1 MPTWGQILKE
11 VNESARLRAPAGP
24 DLDGIR
30 HKYLQGLRLVSGRA
44 IISYSS
50 GWLQKRNSRITYS
63 VEGSDVHG
71 FMECCYGVEQR
82 ELDLVLHSPGGSP
95 QAAEQIL
102 EYLRTRFDYIRAI
115 VPLQAKSAATMIA
128 LGCDE
133 IVVGAHSEL
142 GPIDPQ
148 ILVPVPEGSRF
159 APAHAILR
167 DFERAKEQC
176 KQDVSSIA
184 AWTPILRSYAGG
196 LIEFCNQA
204 IKLSMEVVATWLE
217 KNMLRHDDM
226 NIPESE
232 RATKAA
238 QIAEWFGS
246 ADSYDRFR
254 THARPIRY
262 PELHSI
268 GLRVKRLEDDD
279 ALQDAALSILHINE
293 ITFNGPAAKIIE
305 NHDNRRMVVVE
316 QGIAIQAQPPPQQPT
331 NPHLS
336 RQQRRVLE
344 RQLRR

>member
-11 VNESARLRAPAGP
+11 VKESARVRAPGGP

-30 HKYLQGLRLVSGRA
+30 HKYLQGLSRLSGRA
-44 IISYSS
+44 VISYSS

-71 FMECCYGVEQR
+71 FMECCYGVHQR

-133 IVVGAHSEL
+133 ILVGAHSEL

-204 IKLSMEVVATWLE
+204 IQLSMEVVASWLGRY
-217 KNMLRHDDM
+217 MLRHDDM
-226 NIPESE
+226 NIPENE
-232 RATKAA
+232 RQAKAT

-254 THARPIRY
+254 THGRPIRY
-262 PELHSI
+262 PELQAI
-268 GLRVKRLEDDD
+268 GLRVRRLEDDD
-279 ALQDAALSILHINE
+279 ALQDAALSILHVNE

-316 QGIAIQAQPPPQQPT
+316 QNIAIQAHPPPQQPT
-331 NPHLS
+331 NPPLS
-336 RQQRRVLE
+336 RQQRRALE
-344 RQLRR
+344 RQGRR

>member
-1 MPTWGQILKE
+1 VPTWGQILKE
-11 VNESARLRAPAGP
+11 VNDSARVRAPAGP

-30 HKYLQGLRLVSGRA
+30 RKYLQGLREISGRA
-44 IISYSS
+44 VISYSS

-133 IVVGAHSEL
+133 ILVGAHSEL

-167 DFERAKEQC
+167 DFERAKAEC

-204 IKLSMEVVATWLE
+204 IKLSIEVVATWLE
-217 KNMLRHDDM
+217 KYMLRHDDM

-232 RATKAA
+232 RAAKAA

-254 THARPIRY
+254 THARPIRF
-262 PELHSI
+262 PELQSI

-279 ALQDAALSILHINE
+279 ALQDATLSILHVNE

-305 NHDNRRMVVVE
+305 NHNNRRMVVVE
-316 QGIAIQAQPPPQQPT
+316 QNIAIQAQPPPEPPT
-331 NPHLS
+331 NPPLS
-336 RQQRRVLE
+336 RQQRRALE
-344 RQLRR
+344 RQRRR

>member
-1 MPTWGQILKE
+1 VPTWGQILKE
-11 VNESARLRAPAGP
+11 VNESARVRAPASP

-30 HKYLQGLRLVSGRA
+30 HKYLQGLSKLSGRA
-44 IISYSS
+44 VISYAS

-71 FMECCYGVEQR
+71 FMECCYGVKER

-133 IVVGAHSEL
+133 ILVGAHSEL

-204 IKLSMEVVATWLE
+204 IQLSMEVVASWLGRY
-217 KNMLRHDDM
+217 MLSHDDM
-226 NIPESE
+226 NIPENE
-232 RATKAA
+232 RGLKAT

-262 PELHSI
+262 PELQGL
-268 GLRVKRLEDDD
+268 GLRIRRLEDDD
-279 ALQDAALSILHINE
+279 DLQDAVLSILHVNE

-316 QGIAIQAQPPPQQPT
+316 QNIAIQAQPPPQQPP
-331 NPHLS
+331 NPPLS
-336 RQQRRVLE
+336 RQQRRALE
-344 RQLRR
+344 RQRRR

>member
-1 MPTWGQILKE
+1 L
-11 VNESARLRAPAGP
+11 APEAQQSDHLFG
-24 DLDGIR
+24 
-30 HKYLQGLRLVSGRA
+30 
-44 IISYSS
+44 
-50 GWLQKRNSRITYS
+50 
-63 VEGSDVHG
+63 EGSDVHG

-95 QAAEQIL
+95 QAAERVL

-167 DFERAKEQC
+167 DFERAKDEC

-204 IKLSMEVVATWLE
+204 IKLSMEVVATWLA
-217 KNMLRHDDM
+217 KYMLSHDDM
-226 NIPESE
+226 KIPESQ
-232 RATKAA
+232 RAAKAT

-246 ADSYDRFR
+246 AESYDRFR

-268 GLRVKRLEDDD
+268 GLRVNRLENDD

-316 QGIAIQAQPPPQQPT
+316 QNIAIQAQPPPQQPSS
-331 NPHLS
+331 PLS
-336 RQQRRVLE
+336 RQQRRALQ
-344 RQLRR
+344 RQGRR

>member
-1 MPTWGQILKE
+1 VPTWGQILKE
-11 VNESARLRAPAGP
+11 VNESARLRAPTGP

-30 HKYLQGLRLVSGRA
+30 HKYLLGLKAISGRPV
-44 IISYSS
+44 ISYSS

-71 FMECCYGVEQR
+71 FMECCYGVKER
-82 ELDLVLHSPGGSP
+82 ELDLILHSPGGSP

-133 IVVGAHSEL
+133 ILVGAHSEL

-176 KQDVSSIA
+176 KQDVASIA

-204 IKLSMEVVATWLE
+204 IKLSMEVVAAWLE
-217 KNMLRHDDM
+217 KYMLRHEDM
-226 NIPESE
+226 VIPESE
-232 RATKAA
+232 RAAKAA

-262 PELHSI
+262 PELQSI

-279 ALQDAALSILHINE
+279 ALQDAVLSILHVNE

-316 QGIAIQAQPPPQQPT
+316 QNIAIQAQPPPRQPT
-331 NPHLS
+331 NPPLS
-336 RQQRRVLE
+336 RQQRRALE
-344 RQLRR
+344 RKGRR